1 MLKNK
6 NLSTA
11 TRTSSIRAVLD
22 DFKQTS
28 TTRQTPQTLKH
39 NTIQAN
45 QSTAIF
51 QPVHQNRG
59 EKNKTYRRQGTCH
72 REQAG
77 KNGFPPEK
85 LHGALNL
92 ITPGGTPPLAHL
104 PSPQRRSET
113 TSRWSK
119 VRMGRDQQREK
130 IRFFLWNRF
139 RFGNKATIF
148 LWGGKGDGFEII
160 GGKLWYFQLRGAS
173 ILGLGL
179 QPNHNFPH
187 YKYNIF
193 LNIKND
199 FLLLFN

>member
-51 QPVHQNRG
+51 QPVHQNR
-59 EKNKTYRRQGTCH
+59 EKKNKTYRRQGTCH
-72 REQAG
+72 REQAE
-77 KNGFPPEK
+77 KNGFRPEK
-85 LHGALNL
+85 LHGAPNL
-92 ITPGGTPPLAHL
+92 ITPGGIPPLAHL
-104 PSPQRRSET
+104 PSPQRWSET

-130 IRFFLWNRF
+130 IQFFWEIDFDLVTKRRFFCE
-139 RFGNKATIF
+139 A
-148 LWGGKGDGFEII
+148 GKGDGFESI

-187 YKYNIF
+187 
-193 LNIKND
+193 
-199 FLLLFN
+199 